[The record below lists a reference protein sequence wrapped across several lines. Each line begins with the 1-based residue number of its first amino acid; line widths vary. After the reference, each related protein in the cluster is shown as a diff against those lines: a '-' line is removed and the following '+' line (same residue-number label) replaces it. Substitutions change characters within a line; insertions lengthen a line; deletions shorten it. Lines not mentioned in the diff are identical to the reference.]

1 MDKQGNAIP
10 QTLQQHLQQL
20 GQQFAERLRQELPQ
34 LMQQGE
40 QLLEASDEQ
49 RGQLLRALR
58 DQLHRLAGSAGTF
71 GFDLLGQQARE
82 LEQQAE
88 RWLEQQQRQQQDL
101 DIFVAAL
108 LQLGEQSDAD
118 SSQDEQQKTAKPLAR
133 TENDTRLIYILE
145 DEMTVGENMRLT
157 LSNFGYRAEHFQTTT
172 DLDTALLQQLP
183 DALIVDV
190 NLANEDSSGLD
201 YAARLQQRLE
211 VPLPLLVLTHQ
222 HDFATQLQAVRAGAQ
237 GFFAKPVDIPQ
248 LESRLERCF
257 AQQSGEP
264 YRVLIVDD
272 DRDLASRYSL
282 VLRDAGMLVEILQD
296 PAQIFEHLRD
306 FNPEVVLLDVNM
318 PDCTGPELA
327 QIIRCNDDW
336 LRIPIIY
343 LSAETDIA
351 KQMNALIKAGDDF
364 VTKPISDNALVAA
377 VFSRAQRARLLSD
390 ALSRDSLTG
399 LLKHGD
405 IKEQVATELE
415 RALRTGNRASVVI
428 AGHRSLQTGQRRA
441 WPRGRRQC
449 HPRAGQPAAPAPAPD
464 RQPGALWRRGVSR
477 GAAGL
482 HTAAGQTDRRRDPR
496 TLRRA
501 ALHRRRRRIFLH
513 PQRRYSRHRRTQPGR
528 TIARARRQGALCSQ
542 AWWPQPGAGGCF
554 GRASRL
560 KLHAP

>member
-1 MDKQGNAIP
+1 MDKQDNAIP
-10 QTLQQHLQQL
+10 QTLQQRLQQL
-20 GQQFAERLRQELPQ
+20 GQQFTERLRQELPE

-40 QLLEASDEQ
+40 RLLQTRDGQRDQLLQ
-49 RGQLLRALR
+49 TLR

-71 GFDLLGQQARE
+71 GFTQLGQQARE

-88 RWLEQQQRQQQDL
+88 RWLDQQQRQQQEL
-101 DIFVAAL
+101 EAFVAAL
-108 LQLGEQSDAD
+108 QQLGDQSDANG
-118 SSQDEQQKTAKPLAR
+118 SHGEQQKTTRPVAR
-133 TENDTRLIYILE
+133 TEGDTRLIYILE
-145 DEMTVGENMRLT
+145 DEMAVGENMRLT
-157 LSNFGYRAEHFQTTT
+157 LSNFGYRAAHFRTTS
-172 DLDTALLQQLP
+172 DLDAALQQQLP

-190 NLANEDSSGLD
+190 NLAGEECSGLD
-201 YAARLQQRLE
+201 YAARLQQSLE

-222 HDFATQLQAVRAGAQ
+222 HDFATQLQAVRAGAL

-296 PAQIFEHLRD
+296 PAQIFEHLHN

-318 PDCTGPELA
+318 PHCTGPELA

-405 IKEQVATELE
+405 IKEQVAIELE
-415 RALRTGNRASVVI
+415 RALRTGDRASVVMLDI
-428 AGHRSLQTGQRRA
+428 DHFKRVNDEHGH
-441 WPRGRRQC
+441 
-449 HPRAGQPAAPAPAPD
+449 
-464 RQPGALWRRGVSR
+464 
-477 GAAGL
+477 AAGDNVIRAL
-482 HTAAGQTDRRRDPR
+482 ANLLRQR
-496 TLRRA
+496 LRRVDS
-501 ALHRRRRRIFLH
+501 LGRYGGEEFLAVLPDCT
-513 PQRRYSRHRRTQPGR
+513 PQQAKQIVDEIRERFAELRF
-528 TIARARRQGALCSQ
+528 IADGGEFSCTLSAGVAGTDVHSQ
-542 AWWPQPGAGGCF
+542 AEQLRERADKALYAAKHGGRNQVRMAEEHR
-554 GRASRL
+554 G
-560 KLHAP
+560 

>member
-1 MDKQGNAIP
+1 MDKQDNAIP
-10 QTLQQHLQQL
+10 QTLQQRLQQL
-20 GQQFAERLRQELPQ
+20 GQQFTERLRQELPE

-40 QLLEASDEQ
+40 RLLQTRDGQRDQLLQ
-49 RGQLLRALR
+49 TLR

-71 GFDLLGQQARE
+71 GFTQLGQQARE

-88 RWLEQQQRQQQDL
+88 RWLDQQQRQQQEL
-101 DIFVAAL
+101 EAFVAAL
-108 LQLGEQSDAD
+108 QQLGDQSDTNG
-118 SSQDEQQKTAKPLAR
+118 SHGEQQKTTRPVAR
-133 TENDTRLIYILE
+133 TEGDTRLIYILE
-145 DEMTVGENMRLT
+145 DEMAVGENMRLT
-157 LSNFGYRAEHFQTTT
+157 LSNFGYRAAHFRTTS
-172 DLDTALLQQLP
+172 DLDAALQQQLP

-190 NLANEDSSGLD
+190 NLAGEECSGLD
-201 YAARLQQRLE
+201 YAARLQQSLE
-211 VPLPLLVLTHQ
+211 IPLPLLVLTHQ
-222 HDFATQLQAVRAGAQ
+222 HDFATQLQAVRAGAL
-237 GFFAKPVDIPQ
+237 GFFTKPVDIPQ

-296 PAQIFEHLRD
+296 PAQIFEHLRN

-318 PDCTGPELA
+318 PHCTGPELA

-405 IKEQVATELE
+405 IKEQVAIELE
-415 RALRTGNRASVVI
+415 RALRTGDRASVVMLDI
-428 AGHRSLQTGQRRA
+428 DHFKRVNDEHGH
-441 WPRGRRQC
+441 
-449 HPRAGQPAAPAPAPD
+449 
-464 RQPGALWRRGVSR
+464 
-477 GAAGL
+477 AAGDNVIRAL
-482 HTAAGQTDRRRDPR
+482 ANLLRQR
-496 TLRRA
+496 LRRVDS
-501 ALHRRRRRIFLH
+501 LGRYGGEEFLAVLPDCT
-513 PQRRYSRHRRTQPGR
+513 PQQAKQIVDEIRERFAELRF
-528 TIARARRQGALCSQ
+528 IADGGEFSCTLSAGVAGTDVHSQ
-542 AWWPQPGAGGCF
+542 AEQLRERADKALYAAKHGGRNQVQVAEEHR
-554 GRASRL
+554 G
-560 KLHAP
+560 